1 MTDFDT
7 SLSTFVTG
15 CQVIVTEND
24 AQYENVK
31 FDTKLSIAKGG
42 RRYAK
47 IVRADVGGS
56 CGVYCFVDKTNGNVL
71 KAASWSAP
79 AKHARG
85 NIFNNDN
92 GLGAMGPYGA
102 AYLR

>member
-7 SLSTFVTG
+7 ALNTFVTG
-15 CQVIVTEND
+15 CQIIVTEND
-24 AQYENVK
+24 AQYENVN
-31 FDTKLSIAKGG
+31 FNTRLSVAKGG

-47 IVRADVGGS
+47 IVRADRSGS

-92 GLGAMGPYGA
+92 GLGAMSPYGA